1 MVFAFVAAAFTLID
15 GRIVLTEDSLPF
27 SEFWKKLFV
36 DAGQIPS
43 KQELGMILICESAT
57 LFLGAIVSINSYFYV
72 GGGYE
77 MFEVL
82 LTCTTEELY
91 HNAEIFA
98 ENLTSEEMAREYII
112 RLFQRAPE
120 LTEEQEKK
128 LHQLGRRVRKKFGM
142 KPVRID

>member
-1 MVFAFVAAAFTLID
+1 LFGNTL
-15 GRIVLTEDSLPF
+15 E
-27 SEFWKKLFV
+27 
-36 DAGQIPS
+36 
-43 KQELGMILICESAT
+43 
-57 LFLGAIVSINSYFYV
+57 NSYFYAD
-72 GGGYE
+72 GGYE

-91 HNAEIFA
+91 HNAEILA

-128 LHQLGRRVRKKFGM
+128 LHQLGRKVRKKFGM